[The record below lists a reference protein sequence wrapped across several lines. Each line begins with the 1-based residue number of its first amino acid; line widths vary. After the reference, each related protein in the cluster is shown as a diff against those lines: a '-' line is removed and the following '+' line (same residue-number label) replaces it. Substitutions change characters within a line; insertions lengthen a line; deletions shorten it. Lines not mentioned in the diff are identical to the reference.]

1 MLIRLIAV
9 GKRLPDW
16 VNNGY
21 QEYARRLK
29 GPCRLELT
37 EISPGQRSRNVP
49 PAKAKILEGQRILRA
64 IPTQSHVVAL
74 AVDGESWSTPKLAS
88 KLSQWTIKGSVVC
101 LLVGGADGLEKN
113 VLKRAD
119 EFWSLSPLTLP
130 HGLVRPIVAEA
141 LYRGWSLTQ
150 GHPYHRR

>member
-74 AVDGESWSTPKLAS
+74 AVDS
-88 KLSQWTIKGSVVC
+88 IKM
-101 LLVGGADGLEKN
+101 
-113 VLKRAD
+113 
-119 EFWSLSPLTLP
+119 F
-130 HGLVRPIVAEA
+130 
-141 LYRGWSLTQ
+141 
-150 GHPYHRR
+150 

>member
-9 GKRLPDW
+9 GKRQPDW
-16 VNNGY
+16 VNDGY

-37 EISPGQRSRNVP
+37 EISPGQRSRSVSSSK
-49 PAKAKILEGQRILRA
+49 AKALEGQRILRA

-74 AVDGESWSTPKLAS
+74 AVDGEAWSTPKLAL
-88 KLSQWTIKGSVVC
+88 KLAQWTTQGSVIC
-101 LLVGGADGLEKN
+101 LLVGGVDGFETD

-119 EFWSLSPLTLP
+119 ELWSLSPLTLP
-130 HGLVRPIVAEA
+130 HGLVRPVVAEA

-150 GHPYHRR
+150 GHPYHRG